1 MIRRRTKHFIIKTS
15 LLAKSALATA
25 LLVCGVSSVVAGALG
40 GGFGG
45 AGSGDAIGSLPGTM
59 GGPESGDSSSV
70 SSLPVLVLRGSPAE
84 LSRVIAGTAGSGTVE
99 QVAIGENL
107 IELVFHDHVSL
118 WLDKAALAQ
127 SSVVVRFDVHPW
139 FGSHVA
145 KVKFDGKTVS
155 RSVRAAVDM
164 PLSLSALLAMPKVSV
179 GAQVSVVLANAAHAK
194 QVFGVQDVGATVRL
208 DQRY

>member
-1 MIRRRTKHFIIKTS
+1 MIRRRAKHFIIKTS
-15 LLAKSALATA
+15 LLAKSLLATA

-45 AGSGDAIGSLPGTM
+45 AGGGDAIGSLPGTM
-59 GGPESGDSSSV
+59 GGPEAGDASSV
-70 SSLPVLVLRGSPAE
+70 SLLPVLTLRGSPDE
-84 LSRVIAGTAGSGTVE
+84 LRRVIGGSVGTGTVE
-99 QVAIGENL
+99 QVVIGENL
-107 IELVFHDHVSL
+107 IELVFHGHVSL
-118 WLDKAALAQ
+118 WLDKAALAE
-127 SSVVVRFDVHPW
+127 STVAVRFDVHPW

-155 RSVRAAVDM
+155 RSLRAAVDM
-164 PLSLSALLAMPKVSV
+164 PLSLAAMLAMPKVST
-179 GAQVSVVLANAAHAK
+179 GAQVSVVFANAAHAK